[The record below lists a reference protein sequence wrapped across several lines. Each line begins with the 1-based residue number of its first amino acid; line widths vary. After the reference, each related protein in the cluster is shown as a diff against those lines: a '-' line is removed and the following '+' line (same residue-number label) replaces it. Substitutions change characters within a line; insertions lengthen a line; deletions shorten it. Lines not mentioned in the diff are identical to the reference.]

1 MKKMN
6 AKRRALGLLLL
17 MLSVLAILAVSA
29 SAAELVWDVMAE
41 EGDGY
46 RLEDKHNKWESAT
59 ETDGTA
65 YMYNVDSKSGAL
77 LVYDEQNVLGGYSSF
92 AVEGDF
98 YFESFPYGT
107 RDGATASESPLSFFS
122 WIYAD
127 AKAGSTSKF
136 NAIRIDDYGFIHAG
150 SGRTDVKLELKVWQ
164 TVRCVFAPE
173 SGRGELFLDGKKKLD
188 FSFTPFDATLYASHA
203 VRFFDGYFN
212 WSAKMKNLTIT
223 TDSDYV
229 IRLKREDAADFLGYQ
244 VTKPEGGTFSVRT
257 LLGVDSIV
265 YEQVGYEVLLLDKD
279 ASGGTLA
286 ESISRQCNLV
296 YTDVMDGDGNV
307 YNVKALAGYNYV
319 AAIPIPDI
327 PIEPSGVY
335 TEIVI
340 RPYVLKDDG
349 VRRYGLSTSLIVTG
363 EVDGE
368 GYPVLELP
376 ESKRF
381 SVGASEDT
389 YIYAARPEEDYGS
402 ALNLSIRN
410 TGSESSSYF
419 RAAYFSFTLD
429 AKALQE
435 LETAVSAKLRICMT
449 GHENAPTR
457 EQCEMILQA
466 VGGGWD
472 EHTLNYGN
480 YKTLAPTGE
489 TIHQGAYT
497 LGSYF
502 TVDILSY
509 LKEQTPAKDGT
520 LTVAFR
526 LFNEGNSNAIVA
538 SVGSKESSS
547 PPVIEL
553 EKTMYYPTLNL
564 SKGNNKGYEPWGY
577 AEHLVNEWFDEIVD
591 KVYPKDENGNLI
603 YHEIDEFAPEGYDA
617 TTATADFN
625 RELFWKYS
633 SPWNTDASKG
643 YTISDT
649 DWRTTRFAR
658 TLSTLGGSKSNAFL
672 DSSFADTLSTYDV
685 YGGISNAGF
694 QGKVTGFFHTERIGE
709 RTYVIDPLGNPYF
722 ALGINTVDLG
732 HTQNQKDYTLEVYGS
747 EQNYYESMTAALKA
761 TGINLTYGGG
771 AMLDVADGL
780 SSVIGLNVVLPY
792 MSSIGAGRNNFSNGF
807 AHNDTMNV
815 FDPDFVT
822 ATDKNVAA
830 AITAGGYAKNPR
842 VFGYTSDNELP
853 SGSDLLLR
861 YLTLDP
867 TEPVNSFS
875 YAVAWTWLAHRT
887 GNPCPSLDDLHTF
900 EDAAK
905 LNDEFLAFVYARYY
919 RVTRKAIEKVD
930 ANHMYMGSRIN
941 GTLYTCEDFHRVCG
955 YYLDIITANLYGG
968 LNPVGT
974 TITGFYRNA
983 GIPFMVTEFFA
994 KGMDA
999 IDANGY
1005 KLANSTGAGILVQTQ
1020 ADRADYYEH
1029 YALAMLESKACIGWG
1044 WYCFRDNDQSVF
1056 TSDGENRLI
1065 MLDCSYGVG
1074 AKANT
1079 FMDVATGKI
1088 LTAAEVGAYEVV
1100 YKGAD
1105 IHSNQNINKG
1115 LYNGTFSS
1123 TVAVYTYDQSG
1134 KLIASAAYDV
1144 EHPESRKP
1152 ETGTVLTGKNG
1163 TRYTVGT
1170 VTHDDGGHTETVLT
1184 VYKGQYV
1191 AFADAIKNVSDHL
1204 IGLVKYFD
1212 AK

>member
-6 AKRRALGLLLL
+6 TKKRVLGLLVL
-17 MLSVLAILAVSA
+17 MVLALVVLALSV

-46 RLEDKHNKWESAT
+46 RLEDKYNKWESAT
-59 ETDGTA
+59 EADGTA
-65 YMYNVDSKSGAL
+65 YMYNVNSQSGAL
-77 LVYDEQNVLGGYSSF
+77 LVLDENNTLGSYSSF

-98 YFESFPYGT
+98 YFDSFPYGT
-107 RDGATASESPLSFFS
+107 RDGATASESPLSFLA
-122 WIYAD
+122 WIYTD
-127 AKAGSTSKF
+127 VKTGSTSKF
-136 NAIRIDDYGFIHAG
+136 NAVRIDDYGFIHVG
-150 SGRTDVKLELKVWQ
+150 SGRTDIKLALKTQ
-164 TVRCVFAPE
+164 YTVRCVFEPQ

-188 FSFTPFDATLYASHA
+188 FTFTPFDAALYASHA

-212 WSAKMKNLTIT
+212 WDVKMKNLTVE

-244 VTKPEGGTFSVRT
+244 VTKPEGGTFSLRT
-257 LLGVDSIV
+257 LLGVDSRA
-265 YEQVGYEVLLLDKD
+265 YGRVGYEVLLLNKD
-279 ASGGTLA
+279 ASGNTLA
-286 ESISRQCNLV
+286 ESVSRQSNLV
-296 YTDVMDGDGNV
+296 YTDVMDGNGNV
-307 YNVKALAGYNYV
+307 YNVKELAGYSYV
-319 AAIPIPDI
+319 AAIPITGI
-327 PIEPSGVY
+327 PSTPSGDR

-340 RPYVLKDDG
+340 RPYVLTDNG
-349 VRRYGLSTSLIVTG
+349 IRRYGLSTSLVFTG

-368 GYPVLELP
+368 GYPVLSLP
-376 ESKRF
+376 EGERY
-381 SVGASEDT
+381 SVGASGDT
-389 YIYAARPEEDYGS
+389 YIYTAHPEEDYGS
-402 ALNLSIRN
+402 VTALSIRN
-410 TGSESSSYF
+410 TGSEASDLF
-419 RAAYFSFTLD
+419 RAAYFKFTLD
-429 AKALQE
+429 AQALRE
-435 LETAVSAKLRICMT
+435 LESAVAAKLRICMT
-449 GHENAPTR
+449 GHENNPSR

-466 VGGGWD
+466 AGSNWD
-472 EHTLNYGN
+472 EHTLNYNN
-480 YKTLAPTGE
+480 YKTLAPTGQ
-489 TIHQGAYT
+489 TLYQGTYT

-509 LKEQTPAKDGT
+509 LKKQTPGADGSV
-520 LTVAFR
+520 TVAFR
-526 LFNEGNSNAIVA
+526 LLNEGNSNAIVA
-538 SVGSKESSS
+538 YAGSKESNS

-553 EKTMYYPTLNL
+553 EKTLYYPTLNL
-564 SKGNNKGYEPWGY
+564 PKSSNKGYEPWGY
-577 AEHLVNEWFDEIVD
+577 AEHLVNEWFDGIVD
-591 KVYPKDENGNLI
+591 KVYLKDENGNLV
-603 YHEIDEFAPEGYDA
+603 YHEIDEFAPVGYDA
-617 TTATADFN
+617 TTATGDFT
-625 RELFWKYS
+625 RELFWKYA

-643 YTISDT
+643 YTIT
-649 DWRTTRFAR
+649 DADWKTARFAR
-658 TLSTLGGSKSNAFL
+658 TLSTLGSAKSSAFL
-672 DSSFADTLSTYDV
+672 SSSLADTLSTYDV

-732 HTQNQKDYTLEVYGS
+732 HTQNQKDYALEVYGT
-747 EQNYYESMTAALKA
+747 EQAYYESMTAALKE

-771 AMLDVADGL
+771 ALLEVEDGL
-780 SSVIGLNVVLPY
+780 SSVIGLSVVLPY

-822 ATDKNVAA
+822 ATDKNVAT
-830 AITAGGYAKNPR
+830 AITAGGYANNPR

-887 GNPCPSLDDLHTF
+887 GNPSPTLDDLYTF

-919 RVTRKAIEKVD
+919 RVTREAIEKVD
-930 ANHMYMGSRIN
+930 TNHMYMGSRIN

-1029 YALAMLESKACIGWG
+1029 YALAMLESKACVGWG

-1065 MLDCSYGVG
+1065 MLDCSYGTG

-1079 FMDVATGKI
+1079 FMDVATGEI
-1088 LTAAEVGAYEVV
+1088 LTAAEVGAYETV

-1123 TVAVYTYDQSG
+1123 TVAVYTYDRNG
-1134 KLIASAAYDV
+1134 KLTESEAYDV
-1144 EHPESRKP
+1144 EHPASRTP
-1152 ETGTVLTGKNG
+1152 AAGTVLTGKNG
-1163 TRYTVGT
+1163 VSYTVGE
-1170 VTHDDGGHTETVLT
+1170 VTHADGGRTETVLT

-1191 AFADAIKNVSDHL
+1191 AFADAIRNVSDHL
-1204 IGLVKYFD
+1204 IGLVNYFD
-1212 AK
+1212 AE